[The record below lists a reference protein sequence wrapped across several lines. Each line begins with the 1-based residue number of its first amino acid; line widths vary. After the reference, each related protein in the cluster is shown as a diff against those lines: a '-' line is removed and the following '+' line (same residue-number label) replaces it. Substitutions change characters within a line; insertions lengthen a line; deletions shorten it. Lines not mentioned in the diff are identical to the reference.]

1 MTGKGHWLVPSP
13 FQVHPC
19 RHGLPPTTSGSRRW
33 PIPPPHEL
41 LRSWCLSC
49 SLPAAPSLPSFLL
62 PSCFWWKRGKC
73 LGESAGAAERWAEQD
88 LLSPVP
94 CPCLPWMGFFFCVPP
109 TSTPACLPKTDPSP
123 WLFLAVAAGT
133 AMEGVAYP
141 GLWRSCCPSGPEA
154 LEQIFGGGA
163 WS

>member
-1 MTGKGHWLVPSP
+1 MGWAGPPFSSP
-13 FQVHPC
+13 
-19 RHGLPPTTSGSRRW
+19 L
-33 PIPPPHEL
+33 
-41 LRSWCLSC
+41 
-49 SLPAAPSLPSFLL
+49 SLPALDGF
-62 PSCFWWKRGKC
+62 
-73 LGESAGAAERWAEQD
+73 
-88 LLSPVP
+88 
-94 CPCLPWMGFFFCVPP
+94 FFFCVPP

-141 GLWRSCCPSGPEA
+141 GLWRSCRPSGPEA